1 MKRFYFIFVLAL
13 CALATPAALQAQEEQ
28 QQRRTPQL
36 NRGADRNRQ
45 QGQAEDSG
53 LPELTVRAQQMNE
66 LLTQDIGNA
75 RWMRVIYRDLDL
87 LDEKN
92 APLYYPT
99 TPINGVAN
107 LCATV
112 FKLVADDK
120 LPAYEYVDGYE
131 IFDEAHRLKFKDVLD
146 RFEIM
151 YETSRQ
157 NNVERYVVNESDVP
171 SQEVKSL
178 YVKEAWFFDQNNSVY
193 DVKLLAICPFIYLN
207 RDFGEQRSPMYWVR
221 YEDLRPYIANT
232 YIMTSNVNNAKTFTI
247 DDYFRLRMF
256 DGEIFKTENLLNIPL
271 NAYVPEDSIQFEQ
284 ERIEKQLVDFKESL
298 WFNADSAQLLAGDK
312 KAQKAAEKAR
322 KKAEKASGTTTKKE
336 KTPKESAPKAE
347 KSAPSRSIRRGR

>member
-1 MKRFYFIFVLAL
+1 MKRFYFILIMAA
-13 CALATPAALQAQEEQ
+13 CTLATVAQTQ
-28 QQRRTPQL
+28 QQTRRTPQIS
-36 NRGADRNRQ
+36 RGGERNRT
-45 QGQAEDSG
+45 ETDNKG

-66 LLTQDIGNA
+66 QMTQEIGNA
-75 RWMRVIYRDLDL
+75 RWMRVIYRDLNL

-99 TPINGVAN
+99 TPVNGQSN
-107 LCATV
+107 LCATI
-112 FKLVADDK
+112 FKLVSEDK
-120 LPAYEYVDGYE
+120 LPAYDYVDGYE
-131 IFDEAHRLKFKDVLD
+131 IFDEAHRLNFKDVLD

-151 YETSRQ
+151 YDTDNSG
-157 NNVERYVVNESDVP
+157 NTPFPKYVVNESDIP
-171 SQEVKSL
+171 SLEVKSI
-178 YVKEAWFFDQNNSVY
+178 YIKEAWFFDQNNSVY

-221 YEDLRPYIANT
+221 YEDLRPYVINT

-284 ERIEKQLVDFKESL
+284 ERIEKELVDFRESL
-298 WFNADSAQLLAGDK
+298 WFKADSAQLLAGDK

-322 KKAEKASGTTTKKE
+322 KKAAKESSASTKKE
-336 KTPKESAPKAE
+336 KAPKESAPKAE
-347 KSAPSRSIRRGR
+347 KSAPTRSIRRGR